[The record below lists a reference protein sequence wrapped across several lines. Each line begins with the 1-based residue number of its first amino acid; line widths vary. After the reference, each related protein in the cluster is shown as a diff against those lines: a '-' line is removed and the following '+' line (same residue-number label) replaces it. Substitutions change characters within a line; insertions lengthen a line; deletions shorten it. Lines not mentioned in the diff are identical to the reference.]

1 MLQPGD
7 WAWSPAHRQVCRVVE
22 TQDLWGAAQRR
33 VWLPASEAFVRV
45 RSDQLRPLSES
56 AVAGRSWLTYAAA
69 AARVAGA
76 LAQDALLAPIESP
89 VIPLPHQISALAR
102 ATAGNRVRYLLA
114 DEVGLG
120 KTIEAGLIMRE
131 LKLRGIVRRTLVV
144 APKGLVNQWVAELRT
159 HFAEEFRAFLP
170 SDFPAFRRIAP
181 ADNVW
186 RTCDQIV
193 CPLDA
198 VKPLDGRRGWSRERV
213 AEHNRDRFEDL
224 TAAGWDLIIIDE
236 AHRLGGSTDQVA
248 RYQLGRGLA
257 EAAPCLLLLSATPHQ
272 GKTDAFHRLLS
283 LIDATAFPDP
293 GAISSER
300 VRPFVIRTE
309 KRRAIDAD
317 GKPLFKPR
325 HTRLEPIAYDERHAG
340 QRALYEAVTEY
351 VRDGYNRALREHQG
365 HLGFLMILMQRLVT
379 SSTRAIRVTL
389 ERRLE
394 ALAAPGEQLL
404 LFPELT
410 DEEWADLDGQEQI
423 DTLLSSRLSALKNE
437 RAEVTLL
444 LEAARRTE
452 RAGADAKAEALLGW
466 IYRLQQEESD
476 PDLKVLIFTEFVAT
490 QEMLRE
496 FLADRGFP
504 VVCLNGSMG
513 LEERAQA
520 QQSFAGA
527 ARFLVSTDAGG
538 EGLNLQFCH
547 VVVNYDIP
555 WNPMKLE
562 QRIGRV
568 DRIGQT
574 HAVRA
579 VNFVVRDT
587 VEHRVREVLEEKLA
601 VILAEFGVDKTEDIL
616 DSAQAGQMFDDL
628 YVEAIVRPH
637 GLRARVDAVM
647 REVGRQGQAVRESAA
662 VYGSAEALDPGPAR
676 RLRSHPLPH
685 WIETMV
691 VNYLRAHGGAADR
704 SGQTWN
710 LTWPDGERLEA
721 VSFAAGGARGAPRD
735 LSARQ
740 LTLDDPRVRALV
752 ERLPRFA
759 PGQPIPCLALE
770 RLPAEVR
777 GFWSLWQITLHA
789 PERGRSRV
797 MPLFRHDD
805 GRIFAPTAR
814 FIWDRLLA
822 GAPAA
827 GPALHG
833 PALHGAAA
841 AAAFAAVERS
851 AREHGRPVYQEL
863 LLAHRADVA
872 ARRERGEYSFAARRR
887 SIGRIGLPAVRNH
900 RLAQLA
906 AEERSWRAALARE
919 NESSPDL
926 APLIV
931 VRVEGAGGS

>member
-1 MLQPGD
+1 MKPAQPGD
-7 WAWSPAHRQVCRVVE
+7 WVWSVEHRQVCCVVE
-22 TQDLWGAAQRR
+22 AQDLWGAARCR
-33 VWLPASEAFVRV
+33 VWLPAGEAFVRV
-45 RSDQLRPLSES
+45 PSDRLRP
-56 AVAGRSWLTYAAA
+56 VADAEAAGQAWLTYAAA
-69 AARVAGA
+69 AARVADA
-76 LAQDALLAPIESP
+76 LARDALLAPVESQ
-89 VIPLPHQISALAR
+89 VIPLPHQIRALAR
-102 ATAGNRVRYLLA
+102 ATGDGRVRYLLA

-131 LKLRGIVRRTLVV
+131 LKLRGVVRRTLVV
-144 APKGLVNQWVAELRT
+144 APKGLVNQWVAEMRT
-159 HFAEEFRAFLP
+159 HFAEEFRALTP

-186 RTCDQIV
+186 RTCDQVV
-193 CPLDA
+193 CPMDA

-248 RYQLGRGLA
+248 RHQLGRGLA
-257 EAAPCLLLLSATPHQ
+257 DAAPCLLLLSATPHQ
-272 GKTDAFHRLLS
+272 GKTDAFHRLMS
-283 LIDATAFPDP
+283 LVDETAFPDA
-293 GAISSER
+293 GDLTGER
-300 VRPFVIRTE
+300 VQPFVIRTE

-317 GKPLFKPR
+317 GQPLFKPR
-325 HTRLEPIAYDERHAG
+325 HTRLEPIAYAEPHAG

-351 VRDGYNRALREHQG
+351 ARDGYNRALREHKG

-389 ERRLE
+389 ERRLA
-394 ALAAPGEQLL
+394 ALDAPGEQLL

-410 DEEWADLDGQEQI
+410 DDEWADLDGQEQV

-437 RAEVTLL
+437 RAEVKLL

-452 RAGADAKAEALLGW
+452 RAGADAKAEALIGW

-490 QEMLRE
+490 QEMLRA
-496 FLADRGFP
+496 FLADRGFA

-513 LEERAQA
+513 LEERAAA
-520 QQSFAGA
+520 QRSFAGG

-568 DRIGQT
+568 DRIGQD

-579 VNFVVRDT
+579 VNFVVQDT

-628 YVEAIVRPH
+628 YVEAIVSPQQL
-637 GLRARVDAVM
+637 GARVEAVV
-647 REVGRQGQAVRESAA
+647 REVERRGQAIRESAA
-662 VYGSAEALDPGPAR
+662 VFGSAEALDPGAAR
-676 RLRSHPLPH
+676 QLRAHPLPH
-685 WIETMV
+685 WIEAMT
-691 VNYLRAHGGAADR
+691 VNYLRAHGGRADR
-704 SGQTWN
+704 NGGADRNEDAWD
-710 LTWPDGERLEA
+710 LTWPGGERLDA
-721 VSFAAGGARGAPRD
+721 VVFAAGGADRSPA
-735 LSARQ
+735 ARA
-740 LTLDDPRVRALV
+740 LTLEDPRVRALA

-759 PGQPIPCLALE
+759 PGQPIPCLALA

-777 GFWSLWQITLHA
+777 GLWSLWQITLHA
-789 PERGRSRV
+789 PERDRRRLL
-797 MPLFRHDD
+797 PLFRHDD
-805 GRIFAPTAR
+805 GRMLAPTAR
-814 FIWDRLLA
+814 FIWERLLT

-827 GPALHG
+827 ERCLDGG
-833 PALHGAAA
+833 AA
-841 AAAFAAVERS
+841 AAAFAAVEQA
-851 AREHGRPVYQEL
+851 AREHGRQVYGEL
-863 LLAHRADVA
+863 VHAHRAEAA
-872 ARRERGEYSFAARRR
+872 ARRERGDYSFAARRR
-887 SIGRIGLPAVRNH
+887 AIGRLGLPAVRNH

-906 AEERSWRAALARE
+906 AEERSWRAELERE
-919 NESSPDL
+919 TEASPDL
-926 APLIV
+926 APVIV
-931 VRVEGAGGS
+931 VRVEGAAGA

>member
-1 MLQPGD
+1 MTAVRRGD
-7 WAWSPAHRQVCRVVE
+7 WAWSVEHRQVCCVVE
-22 TQDLWGAAQRR
+22 AQELWGAALCRA
-33 VWLPASEAFVRV
+33 WLPAAEEFVRV
-45 RSDQLRPLSES
+45 PADRLRPVAEAES
-56 AVAGRSWLTYAAA
+56 AGQGWLTYAAA
-69 AARVAGA
+69 AARVAAA
-76 LAQDALLAPIESP
+76 LAQDDALLAPIESQ
-89 VIPLPHQISALAR
+89 VIPLPHQIRALSR
-102 ATAGNRVRYLLA
+102 ATAGGRVRFLLA

-120 KTIEAGLIMRE
+120 KTVEAGLIMRE
-131 LKLRGIVRRTLVV
+131 LKLRGSVRRTLVV
-144 APKGLVNQWVAELRT
+144 APKGLVNQWVAEMRT
-159 HFAEEFRAFLP
+159 HFGEEFRALVP

-186 RTCDQIV
+186 RTCDQVV
-193 CPLDA
+193 CPMDA

-224 TAAGWDLIIIDE
+224 TAAGWDLVIIDE

-248 RYQLGRGLA
+248 RHLLGRGLA
-257 EAAPCLLLLSATPHQ
+257 DAAPSLLLLSATPHQ
-272 GKTDAFHRLLS
+272 GKTDAFHRLMS
-283 LIDATAFPDP
+283 LVDETAFPDA
-293 GAISSER
+293 GGLTGER
-300 VRPFVIRTE
+300 VQPFVIRTE

-317 GKPLFKPR
+317 GRPLFKPR
-325 HTRLEPIAYDERHAG
+325 HTRLDPIAYGEERHAG

-351 VRDGYNRALREHQG
+351 ARDGYNRALREHKG

-389 ERRLE
+389 ERRLA
-394 ALAAPGEQLL
+394 ALDAPDDQLL
-404 LFPELT
+404 LFPEMT
-410 DEEWADLDGQEQI
+410 DEEWADFDGQERI

-437 RAEVTLL
+437 RAEVELL

-490 QEMLRE
+490 QEMLRA

-504 VVCLNGSMG
+504 VVCLNGSMAP
-513 LEERAQA
+513 EERAAA
-520 QQSFAGA
+520 QRSFAGG

-568 DRIGQT
+568 DRIGQD

-628 YVEAIVRPH
+628 YVEAIVSPH
-637 GLRARVDAVM
+637 DLSARVEQVV
-647 REVGRQGQAVRESAA
+647 RQVERQGQAGRESAA
-662 VYGSAEALDPGPAR
+662 VFGSAGALDPGPAR
-676 RLRSHPLPH
+676 QLRSHPLPH
-685 WIETMV
+685 WIETMT
-691 VNYLRAHGGAADR
+691 VNYLRAHGGRADR
-704 SGQTWN
+704 RGGAWD
-710 LTWPDGERLEA
+710 LTWPGGERSSMAGPITLE
-721 VSFAAGGARGAPRD
+721 
-735 LSARQ
+735 
-740 LTLDDPRVRALV
+740 DPRVRALA

-770 RLPAEVR
+770 RLPGEVE
-777 GFWSLWQITLHA
+777 GLWSLWQITLRA
-789 PERGRSRV
+789 TEQDRDRNRLL
-797 MPLFRHDD
+797 PLFRHDD
-805 GRIFAPTAR
+805 GRVLAPTAR

-827 GPALHG
+827 GRCLSG
-833 PALHGAAA
+833 DDA
-841 AAAFAAVERS
+841 AAAFAAVERA
-851 AREHGRPVYQEL
+851 AREHGGQVYGEL
-863 LLAHRADVA
+863 VHAHRAEIA
-872 ARRERGEYSFAARRR
+872 ARRERGDYSFAARRR
-887 SIGRIGLPAVRNH
+887 AIGRLGLPAVRTH
-900 RLAQLA
+900 RLEQLA
-906 AEERSWRAALARE
+906 AEERTWLAALDRE
-919 NESSPDL
+919 TEATPDL
-926 APLIV
+926 APVIV
-931 VRVEGAGGS
+931 VRVEGARGA